1 MKERLVYLLMNWL
14 IIDKLIIAALQ
25 EDVSEEDITS
35 NSIISEECRSK
46 VDLQAKEAGILA
58 GLTVFKRVFTILG
71 EVEVDLFKKDGD
83 RVVYGE
89 TIGVLTGNT
98 RKLLTGERTALNF
111 LRIMSGIAT
120 LTGKYVEAL
129 KGTNTKLLDTRKT
142 TPNLRILEKYSVKV
156 GGGTNHRFNLSD
168 GVLLKDNHISAA
180 GSIKNA
186 VEKVKANVSFVRKIE
201 VEVENI
207 DMVYEALEAG
217 VDIIMLD
224 NMSTVDMK
232 TAVALINKSALTEA
246 SGNITLATIK
256 AVAETGVDYIS
267 VGALTHAYTSL
278 DLSMKNL
285 RNI

>member
-1 MKERLVYLLMNWL
+1 MNWL
-14 IIDKLIIAALQ
+14 IIDKIIIDALK
-25 EDVSEEDITS
+25 EDVSDEDITT
-35 NSIISEECRSK
+35 NSIIDEQSCSR

-58 GLTVFKRVFTILG
+58 GLEVFKRVFTILG
-71 EVEVDLFKKDGD
+71 EVEVDFYKKDGD
-83 RVVYGE
+83 RVVYGD
-89 TIGVLTGNT
+89 TIGILTGNT

-120 LTGKYVEAL
+120 LTGKYVDALEA
-129 KGTNTKLLDTRKT
+129 TNTKLLDTRKT
-142 TPNLRILEKYSVKV
+142 TPNLRILEKYAVKV

-180 GSIKNA
+180 DGIKNA
-186 VEKVKANVSFVRKIE
+186 VNNVRKNVSFVRKIE

-207 DMVYEALEAG
+207 DMVMEALEAG
-217 VDIIMLD
+217 ADIIMLD
-224 NMSTVDMK
+224 NMNPSDMK
-232 TAVALINKSALTEA
+232 RAVEIINRRALTEA
-246 SGNITLATIK
+246 SGNIVLETIRN
-256 AVAETGVDYIS
+256 VAATGVDYIS